1 MCHAVAA
8 FTGMGAISNRDK
20 NSFHHRGHSVYR
32 ETLGF
37 STVISVSPVANMDRV
52 IVLLRTILENNMD
65 VDATRRYLLGKPEAL
80 EDYPFGPDVA
90 VMKVRGKMFATLG
103 QESGEGRMNLKCDP
117 DQALALRDI
126 FAAVLPGYHMNKKH
140 WNTIKLDGSIPEGEI
155 QRMIDHSFALV
166 VGGLP
171 KKMREGMEVRHCRD
185 ALYGAQN

>member
-1 MCHAVAA
+1 
-8 FTGMGAISNRDK
+8 
-20 NSFHHRGHSVYR
+20 
-32 ETLGF
+32 
-37 STVISVSPVANMDRV
+37 
-52 IVLLRTILENNMD
+52 MD
-65 VDATRRYLLGKPEAL
+65 VDTARQYLLGKPEAM

-90 VMKVRGKMFATLG
+90 VMKVRDKMFATLG

-166 VGGLP
+166 VGGLS
-171 KKMREGMEVRHCRD
+171 KKVREGMEVRHGRE
-185 ALYGAQN
+185 ALYGGQN

>member
-1 MCHAVAA
+1 
-8 FTGMGAISNRDK
+8 
-20 NSFHHRGHSVYR
+20 
-32 ETLGF
+32 
-37 STVISVSPVANMDRV
+37 
-52 IVLLRTILENNMD
+52 MD
-65 VDATRRYLLGKPEAL
+65 VDTARLYLLGKPEAM

-90 VMKVRGKMFATLG
+90 VMKVRDKMFATLG
-103 QESGEGRMNLKCDP
+103 QEGGEGRMNLKCDP

-171 KKMREGMEVRHCRD
+171 KKVREGMEVRHGRE
-185 ALYGAQN
+185 ALYGGQN

>member
-1 MCHAVAA
+1 
-8 FTGMGAISNRDK
+8 
-20 NSFHHRGHSVYR
+20 
-32 ETLGF
+32 
-37 STVISVSPVANMDRV
+37 
-52 IVLLRTILENNMD
+52 MD
-65 VDATRRYLLGKPEAL
+65 VDTARQYLLGKPEAM

-90 VMKVRGKMFATLG
+90 VMKVCDKMFATLG

-126 FAAVLPGYHMNKKH
+126 FSAVLPGYHMNKKH

-171 KKMREGMEVRHCRD
+171 KKVREGMEVRHGRE
-185 ALYGAQN
+185 ALYGGQN

>member
-1 MCHAVAA
+1 
-8 FTGMGAISNRDK
+8 
-20 NSFHHRGHSVYR
+20 
-32 ETLGF
+32 
-37 STVISVSPVANMDRV
+37 
-52 IVLLRTILENNMD
+52 MD
-65 VDATRRYLLGKPEAL
+65 VDTARQYLLGKPEAM

-90 VMKVRGKMFATLG
+90 VMKVRDKMFATLG
-103 QESGEGRMNLKCDP
+103 QEGGEGRMNLKCDP

-171 KKMREGMEVRHCRD
+171 KKVREGMEVRHGRE
-185 ALYGAQN
+185 ALYGGQN